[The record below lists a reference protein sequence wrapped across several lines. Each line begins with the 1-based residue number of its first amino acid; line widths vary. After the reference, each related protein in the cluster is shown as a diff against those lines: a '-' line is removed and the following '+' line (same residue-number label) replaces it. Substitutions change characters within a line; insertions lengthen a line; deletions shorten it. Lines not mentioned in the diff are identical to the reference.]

1 MEHMMEGAAAGRAR
15 PGAGATAGGRAG
27 GRVVAGKIDWFRF
40 WRDMVIAAVAF
51 NVVAGLV
58 TWYYIFPLLGLR

>member
-1 MEHMMEGAAAGRAR
+1 MERMMEGAGVGR
-15 PGAGATAGGRAG
+15 GAGTTAGGRAG
-27 GRVVAGKIDWFRF
+27 GGAVAGKIDWFRF
-40 WRDMVIAAVAF
+40 WRDMAIAALVF

>member
-1 MEHMMEGAAAGRAR
+1 MERMMEGAAAGQSRRA
-15 PGAGATAGGRAG
+15 AGTMPGGRAG
-27 GRVVAGKIDWFRF
+27 GRAIAGKIDWFRF
-40 WRDMVIAAVAF
+40 WRDMLIAAVVF

>member
-1 MEHMMEGAAAGRAR
+1 MERMMEDAGVGRSR
-15 PGAGATAGGRAG
+15 RGAGTTAGGRAG
-27 GRVVAGKIDWFRF
+27 GGAVAGKIDWFRF
-40 WRDMVIAAVAF
+40 WRDMAIAALVF